1 VLGQLDVS
9 EPARGDGRG
18 DYSDAPTQGDQK
30 SVAGG
35 QSDQDVSALS
45 ASSAEFAD
53 LSVSVPAFS

>member
-1 VLGQLDVS
+1 MFRHSDGQD
-9 EPARGDGRG
+9 DGEAT
-18 DYSDAPTQGDQK
+18 APTQGDQK

-35 QSDQDVSALS
+35 QRDQDVSALN